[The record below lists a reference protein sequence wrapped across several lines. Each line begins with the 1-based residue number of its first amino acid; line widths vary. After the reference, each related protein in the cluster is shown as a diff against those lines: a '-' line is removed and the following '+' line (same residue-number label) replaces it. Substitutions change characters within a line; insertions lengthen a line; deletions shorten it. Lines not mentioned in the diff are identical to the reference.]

1 MKAIFEIIE
10 KHELSEARSAF
21 YYLSRYL
28 KQAEHYD
35 EYEKDLFVDDF
46 YSAPSE
52 IEKKLTLELIKVIED
67 ASGKRASELTD
78 KEYADWMNVINEIE
92 SSLDPA
98 PSTSVIES
106 AEATLANISSP
117 KAKSD

>member
-1 MKAIFEIIE
+1 MKAIIEIIE

-35 EYEKDLFVDDF
+35 EYEKDLFVDD
-46 YSAPSE
+46 YYGAPSE
-52 IEKKLTLELIKVIED
+52 IEKKLTLGLINLIED
-67 ASGKRASELTD
+67 ISGKRASNFTG
-78 KEYADWMNVINEIE
+78 KEYGEWMDVINEIE

-98 PSTSVIES
+98 PSNSVIES

-117 KAKSD
+117 IAKSE